1 MGTQRTGFLISS
13 LICSQ
18 TGQQTQLLHVFQEQ
32 LLTGKMSKG
41 DTASTMEAIVDLR
54 NLGSFE
60 ELFYLVVMEKNK
72 DSGSTVHMW
81 KMTIASQAGTVG
93 EGTNMCMLV
102 SDSGVSDS
110 GVYETLEKI
119 MCVC

>member
-1 MGTQRTGFLISS
+1 MSKGEEQSDLGLHCFTYLLHVLQI
-13 LICSQ
+13 
-18 TGQQTQLLHVFQEQ
+18 GQQTQLLHVFQEQ

-60 ELFYLVVMEKNK
+60 ELFYLVVLEKNK

-93 EGTNMCMLV
+93 EGT
-102 SDSGVSDS
+102 
-110 GVYETLEKI
+110 
-119 MCVC
+119 

>member
-1 MGTQRTGFLISS
+1 MGTQRTGFLMIY

-93 EGTNMCMLV
+93 EGIHVCMLV
-102 SDSGVSDS
+102 SDSGVC
-110 GVYETLEKI
+110 ETLEKI